1 MYDWIEKLYQDK
13 DMLRMGHCQ
22 SLEDLNLGMGWLYY
36 ALARLIKTQTI
47 VIIGSWR
54 GFSPI
59 IFAKALSDNAG
70 GGVVH
75 FIDPSLAD
83 DFWKD
88 ANKVNGHFKSYDAD
102 NIQHYLMTTQEFVES
117 DTYNT
122 LNEVGIVFID
132 GLHTKEQAKFDY
144 DAFNDKISANGIF
157 LFHDSIRMMWNKKIY
172 KPDIQYQ
179 KDVKIFMDELK
190 TNTTLQVLDLP
201 FASGLTLVR
210 NI

>member
-1 MYDWIEKLYQDK
+1 
-13 DMLRMGHCQ
+13 MGHCQ

-36 ALARLIKTQTI
+36 ALARVIQPQAI
-47 VIIGSWR
+47 VVIGSLR

-75 FIDPSLAD
+75 FIDPSLAN

-88 ANKVNGHFKSYDAD
+88 ANKVNEHFKSYDAD
-102 NIQHYLMTTQEFVES
+102 YIQHYLMTTQEFVES

-132 GLHTKEQAKFDY
+132 GLHTKEQAKYDY
-144 DAFNDKISANGIF
+144 DAFKDKIAANGIF
-157 LFHDSIRMMWNKKIY
+157 LFHDSIKMKWSKKIY
-172 KPDIQYQ
+172 GPDMQYQ
-179 KDVKIFMDELK
+179 TDVKIFMDELK
-190 TNTTLQVLDLP
+190 TKPTLQVLDLP
-201 FASGLTLVR
+201 FACGLTLVR